1 MPVRNGR
8 TVVRWPDDSASSQRD
23 ALLFEDM
30 ALLGDMARFSWSPAA
45 LPVGAMPH
53 RSELLG
59 ASVTMA
65 AI

>member
-1 MPVRNGR
+1 MRG
-8 TVVRWPDDSASSQRD
+8 PDDSASSQRD

-30 ALLGDMARFSWSPAA
+30 ALFEDMTLLGDMARFSWSPAA